1 MATGHLKTRKCA
13 DGTTSYQLVVETD
26 RDPITGKRQ
35 RFYKTVKGTKKQANA
50 MLRQMIFNL
59 QNGTV
64 TTPSAIKLSSWMNTW
79 LNTYLP
85 NIELTTR
92 DGYEEKIKNYIIPA
106 LGHIPLNALNNQT
119 IQSWIL
125 SLSNKGLSPKTIRNA
140 YNNLNAALKK
150 AVVLRMIP
158 YNPCDGTELPKLE
171 KHEARVYSIS
181 DIQKAL
187 AAADNV
193 AMYMMILLGATLGLR
208 RGEMAALRW
217 NDVNFDKNTVS
228 ITTNRV
234 HANRQVVQKAPKTK
248 ASRRTITVGADVMDA
263 LREAKALYD
272 VCVATTPGFRD
283 LGYIVWKEKTGEPYH
298 PDSLTQKW
306 ERFVEKNGLPP
317 LCLHGL
323 RHSNATALIA
333 SGVSAKVVQHRL
345 GHSDISVTLN
355 TYAHVLP
362 CMDEDAASKL
372 DQALFSSGQTLNH
385 LPLR

>member
-1 MATGHLKTRKCA
+1 
-13 DGTTSYQLVVETD
+13 
-26 RDPITGKRQ
+26 
-35 RFYKTVKGTKKQANA
+35 
-50 MLRQMIFNL
+50 
-59 QNGTV
+59 
-64 TTPSAIKLSSWMNTW
+64 
-79 LNTYLP
+79 
-85 NIELTTR
+85 
-92 DGYEEKIKNYIIPA
+92 
-106 LGHIPLNALNNQT
+106 
-119 IQSWIL
+119 
-125 SLSNKGLSPKTIRNA
+125 
-140 YNNLNAALKK
+140 
-150 AVVLRMIP
+150 MIP

-217 NDVNFDKNTVS
+217 NDVNFDKSTVS

-283 LGYIVWKEKTGEPYH
+283 LGYIVWKETTGEPYH

-306 ERFVEKNGLPP
+306 ERFVAKNDLP
-317 LCLHGL
+317 LFVCMAY
-323 RHSNATALIA
+323 ATAM
-333 SGVSAKVVQHRL
+333 
-345 GHSDISVTLN
+345 
-355 TYAHVLP
+355 LP
-362 CMDEDAASKL
+362 
-372 DQALFSSGQTLNH
+372 H
-385 LPLR
+385 